1 MKSSI
6 DKKIIVI
13 TGCST
18 GIGLCAALTL
28 HNKHYHVIATVRKE
42 EDKHYLISQGVDD
55 VVIMDLADS
64 DSITAAVGH
73 IKGISQGKLYA
84 LFNNG
89 AYGQPGAVEDL
100 SRDTLRKQFETN
112 VFGTHEL
119 TIKLLPEL
127 LMQKTAR
134 IIQNSSVLGFAAM
147 PMRGAYN
154 ASKFALEGLT
164 DTLRLELLN
173 TNVRISIVE
182 PGPITSH
189 FRVNAVRALEANIDV
204 ASSRF
209 EDGYKAALMRLKKEG
224 PASRFTLPADA
235 VVNKVIHALESP
247 RPKERYYVTLPT
259 YVFALLRHVLPTF
272 IMDKILSKLG

>member
-28 HNKHYHVIATVRKE
+28 HKKNYHIIATVRNE
-42 EDKHYLISQGVDD
+42 EDKQYLISQGVDD
-55 VVIMDLADS
+55 VVIMDLANS
-64 DSITAAVGH
+64 DSITAAVSH
-73 IKGISQGKLYA
+73 IKVITQGKLYA

-89 AYGQPGAVEDL
+89 AYGQPSAVEDL

-173 TNVRISIVE
+173 TNVRISIIE

-189 FRVNAVRALEANIDV
+189 FRVNAVRALEANVDV
-204 ASSRF
+204 ANSRF
-209 EDGYKAALMRLKKEG
+209 EDGYKAALVRLKKEG

-235 VVNKVIHALESP
+235 VVKKVIHALESS

-259 YVFALLRHVLPTF
+259 YIFAALRHVLPTF

>member
-1 MKSSI
+1 MK
-6 DKKIIVI
+6 DKKIIVV

-28 HNKHYHVIATVRKE
+28 QQKNYHVIATVRKE
-42 EDKHYLISQGVDD
+42 TDRQNLLAQGLQD
-55 VVIMDLADS
+55 VIILDLAS
-64 DSITAAVGH
+64 SESVHSAVEQ
-73 IKGISQGKLYA
+73 IKAISQGKLYA

-112 VFGTHEL
+112 FFGTHEL

-127 LMQKTAR
+127 LEQKTAR

-164 DTLRLELLN
+164 DTLRLELLQ
-173 TNVRISIVE
+173 TKVRISIIE
-182 PGPITSH
+182 PGPIISN
-189 FRVNAVRALEANIDV
+189 FRANAIAALRENIQIDNSRFYLGYHAALE
-204 ASSRF
+204 
-209 EDGYKAALMRLKKEG
+209 RLQKEG
-224 PASRFTLPADA
+224 PSSRFTLPADA
-235 VVNKVIHALESP
+235 VVKKLVHALESS
-247 RPKERYYVTLPT
+247 RPKERYYVTTPT
-259 YVFALLRHVLPTF
+259 YVFAALRHVLPTR
-272 IMDKILSKLG
+272 IMDKILRKLV

>member
-1 MKSSI
+1 MNPSI
-6 DKKIIVI
+6 NKKAIVI

-28 HNKHYHVIATVRKE
+28 HKRGYHVIATVRKE
-42 EDKHYLISQGVDD
+42 ADKQSLIAQGLPD
-55 VVIMDLADS
+55 VVIMDLASS
-64 DSITAAVGH
+64 DSITAAVER
-73 IKGISQGKLYA
+73 IKAITQGKLYA

-127 LMQKTAR
+127 LTQKTAR

-164 DTLRLELLN
+164 DTLRLELLS
-173 TNVRISIVE
+173 TNVRVSIIE
-182 PGPITSH
+182 PGPITSY
-189 FRVNAVRALEANIDV
+189 FRINALKALEENVDI

-209 EDGYKAALMRLKKEG
+209 EDGYAEALTRLKKEG

-235 VVNKVIHALESP
+235 VVKKVVHALEAS
-247 RPKERYYVTLPT
+247 RSKERYYVTFPT
-259 YVFALLRHVLPTF
+259 YLFAGLRHVLPTF
-272 IMDKILSKLG
+272 IMDKILSKLS

>member
-1 MKSSI
+1 MKPSL

-28 HNKHYHVIATVRKE
+28 HKKNYHVIATVRKE
-42 EDKHYLISQGVDD
+42 ADKEHLMSQGLED
-55 VVIMDLADS
+55 VVIMDLASS
-64 DSITAAVGH
+64 DSITAAVER
-73 IKGISQGKLYA
+73 IKVISQGKLYA

-100 SRDTLRKQFETN
+100 SRDALRKQFETN

-127 LMQKTAR
+127 LAQKTAR

-173 TNVRISIVE
+173 TNVRISIIE

-189 FRVNAVRALEANIDV
+189 FRMNAIKALEANIDIDK
-204 ASSRF
+204 SRF
-209 EDGYKAALMRLKKEG
+209 KSGYEATLIRLHKEG

-235 VVNKVIHALESP
+235 VVAKVVHALESS
-247 RPKERYYVTLPT
+247 RSKERYYVTFPT
-259 YVFALLRHVLPTF
+259 YLFAALRHVLPTF
-272 IMDKILSKLG
+272 IMDKLLSKLG

>member
-1 MKSSI
+1 M
-6 DKKIIVI
+6 
-13 TGCST
+13 TQ
-18 GIGLCAALTL
+18 GL
-28 HNKHYHVIATVRKE
+28 
-42 EDKHYLISQGVDD
+42 QD
-55 VVIMDLADS
+55 VVIMDLANS
-64 DSITAAVGH
+64 DSITAAVDH
-73 IKGISQGKLYA
+73 IKKISQGELYA

-89 AYGQPGAVEDL
+89 AYGQSGAVEDL

-127 LMQKTAR
+127 LAQKTAR

-164 DTLRLELLN
+164 DTLRLELLQ
-173 TNVRISIVE
+173 TNVRVSIIE

-189 FRVNAVRALEANIDV
+189 FRMNALKALEENVDIAN
-204 ASSRF
+204 SRF
-209 EDGYKAALMRLKKEG
+209 EEGYKDALTRLKKEG

-235 VVNKVIHALESP
+235 VVKKVVHALEAS
-247 RPKERYYVTLPT
+247 RPKERYYVTFPT
-259 YVFALLRHVLPTF
+259 YLFAGLRHILPTF
-272 IMDKILSKLG
+272 VMDKILSKLG

>member
-1 MKSSI
+1 MKSST

-28 HNKHYHVIATVRKE
+28 HKKNYHVIATVRKE
-42 EDKHYLISQGVDD
+42 ADKQYLVSQGLHD
-55 VVIMDLADS
+55 VVIMDLANS
-64 DSITAAVGH
+64 DSIGAAVER
-73 IKGISQGKLYA
+73 IKAISQGKLYA

-173 TNVRISIVE
+173 TNVRISIIE
-182 PGPITSH
+182 PGPIASH
-189 FRVNAVRALEANIDV
+189 FRANAVKALESNIDV
-204 ASSRF
+204 TNSRF
-209 EDGYKAALMRLKKEG
+209 EDGYKVALTRLKKEG
-224 PASRFTLPADA
+224 PASQFTLPAHA
-235 VVNKVIHALESP
+235 VVKKVAHALESP
-247 RPKERYYVTLPT
+247 RSKERYYVTLPT
-259 YVFALLRHVLPTF
+259 YVFAGLRHVLPTF

>member
-28 HNKHYHVIATVRKE
+28 HEKNYHVIATVRKE
-42 EDKHYLISQGVDD
+42 EDKQYLISQGLPD
-55 VVIMDLADS
+55 VVIMDLANS
-64 DSITAAVGH
+64 DSIAAAVSH
-73 IKGISQGKLYA
+73 IKAISQGKLYA

-119 TIKLLPEL
+119 TTQLLPEL

-173 TNVRISIVE
+173 TNVRISIIE

-209 EDGYKAALMRLKKEG
+209 EDGYKAALERLKKEG

-235 VVNKVIHALESP
+235 VVKKVIHALESP
-247 RPKERYYVTLPT
+247 RSRERYYVTLPT
-259 YVFALLRHVLPTF
+259 YVFAGLRHVLPTF